1 MSNANIL
8 FADRPARTV
17 VRRRSRG
24 EGQHHG
30 PTVMAVPTESPG
42 DDLETR
48 IAAAEADATRLR
60 GAMPAAIDDVCR
72 QAGAWASDQWDELI
86 RSEIKAHP
94 DRARL
99 HQSALPAL
107 KEALRELQG
116 RAEGVAR
123 TSVAEAFIDATND
136 DKLADLVQEQR
147 FDDTIRV
154 SLGNRRW
161 EDPHRRLLG
170 SIGPAMAQAG
180 LLDVHSAVDPNGRFK
195 DGLPTPPPE
204 VARSENVYDE
214 LLRSLCAA
222 VYQAR
227 RLRRKNA
234 QHQAENLWDEA

>member
-1 MSNANIL
+1 M
-8 FADRPARTV
+8 V
-17 VRRRSRG
+17 V
-24 EGQHHG
+24 
-30 PTVMAVPTESPG
+30 ATESPG
-42 DDLETR
+42 NDLETR
-48 IAAAEADATRLR
+48 IAAAEADASRLR
-60 GAMPAAIDDVCR
+60 EAMPAAIDAVCR
-72 QAGAWASDQWDELI
+72 EAGVWASEQWDELI

-99 HQSALPAL
+99 HQSGLPAL
-107 KEALRELQG
+107 KEALRDLQG
-116 RAEGVAR
+116 RATDVAR

-147 FDDTIRV
+147 FDDNIRV

-170 SIGPAMAQAG
+170 SIGPAMAEAG
-180 LLDVHSAVDPNGRFK
+180 ILDVHSAVDPSGRFK
-195 DGLPTPPPE
+195 DGLPPLPSD
-204 VARSENVYDE
+204 VARTENAYDE

-222 VYQAR
+222 VYHAR